1 MVTREKKLKRK
12 KEGIIMRELNNK
24 VDLAK
29 VQPRKDIKT
38 AKAEEA
44 VLPAVPSEE
53 KITADFS
60 NPSAEVLGRSQ
71 VSQADAL
78 QKDVAFGMANP
89 EAIEKADKFF
99 DMAYAQTGDYAKASE
114 YTAAYVKE
122 FATK

>member
-1 MVTREKKLKRK
+1 
-12 KEGIIMRELNNK
+12 MRDVKNNVEIGK
-24 VDLAK
+24 I
-29 VQPRKDIKT
+29 QPRPEIKT
-38 AKAEEA
+38 AKAEEVA
-44 VLPAVPSEE
+44 LPAAPIEE
-53 KITADFS
+53 KIAADFS

-71 VSQADAL
+71 VSPADAL

-114 YTAAYVKE
+114 LTSAYIGE